1 MVAAAIRGWL
11 VLWKLEGLR
20 WVVGYRLCGAVS
32 DSSNDSNSIG
42 LISYV
47 YVGPFYCDFPTNLC
61 SDATISELSCPE
73 CSIYT

>member
-47 YVGPFYCDFPTNLC
+47 
-61 SDATISELSCPE
+61 
-73 CSIYT
+73 